1 MILIIR
7 FTYNDDNVSS
17 TDVDVMECSSKD
29 CAKEIILNDINKGF
43 DGKWKNLREAANEL
57 HNDIKSC
64 FFSEDENT
72 FTWHDNGKG
81 ETYLIGRINEREV
94 NTKFQNIG
102 VI

>member
-7 FTYNDDNVSS
+7 FTYKDDNVGS
-17 TDVDVMECSSKD
+17 TDVDAMICHSKD
-29 CAKEIILNDINKGF
+29 IAKEIILNDINKSF

-57 HNDIKSC
+57 DNDIESC

-81 ETYLIGRINEREV
+81 ETYLIGEV
-94 NTKFQNIG
+94 YTKFQNIG
-102 VI
+102 EI